1 MLTIEVI
8 AADIRRNLI
17 EAPPSEIDSGA
28 YPTLARFPSAAAL
41 TEYLDAASLYGSE
54 RNAVVRDLLRYARI
68 LNSPWA
74 RRASLYAFLPGVRQ
88 VLKRLRRSGPFFEP
102 EEVMA
107 EVLAAAMEL
116 LAKYDPD
123 TRSPH
128 VQAAIEHGVCCT
140 VFRRRIHRSREY
152 GAETE
157 LSELAHHDPDS
168 ESALVTPFPD
178 SKPSEADWEI
188 DEADVAH
195 ARALMSIFIE
205 AGRLSDEEA
214 QLLIDARGHGRTT
227 VELSANLGVDRRTVA
242 RRVDRALARVG
253 ADLRTYLVE
262 GVPTKSEHRN
272 GMYRR
277 AS

>member
-1 MLTIEVI
+1 MLTIEII
-8 AADIRRNLI
+8 AADIRRNLFETPPI
-17 EAPPSEIDSGA
+17 EVDPGA

-41 TEYLDAASLYGSE
+41 TEYLDSAPLYGGE
-54 RNAVVRDLLRYARI
+54 RNAVVRDLLRYAR
-68 LNSPWA
+68 NFDSAWA
-74 RRASLYAFLPGVRQ
+74 RRAALYAFLPGVRQ

-128 VQAAIEHGVCCT
+128 VQAALEHGVCCT

-168 ESALVTPFPD
+168 ETALVTPFPD
-178 SKPSEADWEI
+178 SKPSAADWEI
-188 DEADVAH
+188 DDTDVAH
-195 ARALMSIFIE
+195 ARALMSVFIDD
-205 AGRLSDEEA
+205 GRLSDEEA
-214 QLLIDARGHGRTT
+214 QLLIEARVRGKTT

-253 ADLRTYLVE
+253 ADLRTYLIE
-262 GVPTKSEHRN
+262 GVPTRSEQRN